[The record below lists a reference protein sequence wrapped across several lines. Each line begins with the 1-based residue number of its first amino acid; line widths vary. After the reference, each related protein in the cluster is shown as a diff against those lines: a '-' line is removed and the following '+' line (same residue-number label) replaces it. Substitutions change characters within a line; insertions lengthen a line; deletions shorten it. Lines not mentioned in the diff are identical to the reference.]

1 MEKVDLEVLIDSPLT
16 LVVARVVV
24 NCIKV
29 EGKAF
34 STLIIIMDP
43 CIEVSITFNGD

>member
-1 MEKVDLEVLIDSPLT
+1 MEKVYSEVLIDSPWT

-34 STLIIIMDP
+34 STLVIIMGP
-43 CIEVSITFNGD
+43 CIEVSIAFNGD

>member
-1 MEKVDLEVLIDSPLT
+1 MEVLIDSPLT

-29 EGKAF
+29 QGKAF
-34 STLIIIMDP
+34 STLVIIMGP
-43 CIEVSITFNGD
+43 CIEISIIFNGD

>member
-1 MEKVDLEVLIDSPLT
+1 MEKVYSEVLIDSPWT
-16 LVVARVVV
+16 LVVAIVVV
-24 NCIKV
+24 GCIKV